1 MGPQG
6 YSKAG
11 SPGNPGPPGLNGA
24 EGKSGE
30 PGIPGQPGMCDPSM
44 CYNSMTRR
52 DPYSKGPNYWC
63 SAVPQKA
70 PV

>member
-11 SPGNPGPPGLNGA
+11 PPGNAGSPGLNGA
-24 EGKSGE
+24 EGRSGK

-44 CYNSMTRR
+44 CYNSMMRR
-52 DPYSKGPNYWC
+52 DSYSKGPNY
-63 SAVPQKA
+63 
-70 PV
+70 